1 MALLEV
7 RGLKTYYYTL
17 RGIVK
22 AVDNVS
28 FKLEKG
34 EVLGIAGESGS
45 GKSTIAWSLI
55 NLVPPPGRIVGGEII
70 FDGMDIARMSESE
83 VRSKIR
89 WKRISM
95 VFQGAMNALT
105 PVFTVGDQIAEV
117 LTLHAGMTKKEAIER
132 AKELLK
138 MVGLEENIVRR
149 YPHELSGGQKQRVVI
164 AMALALEPD
173 IVIADEPT
181 TALDVVVQ
189 AQVLNV
195 LKKLQ
200 REKGISIILITHD
213 LTVIAELADKV
224 AIMYAGKMVEYGT
237 AEQIFKNPAHPY
249 TRALLRAIPRLRGP
263 IEKLE
268 YIPGVPPDLRRPPKG
283 CRFNPRCPEVIDI
296 CRREEP
302 PFEEIEPG
310 HYVAC
315 WLYAK

>member
-1 MALLEV
+1 M
-7 RGLKTYYYTL
+7 
-17 RGIVK
+17 
-22 AVDNVS
+22 N
-28 FKLEKG
+28 
-34 EVLGIAGESGS
+34 
-45 GKSTIAWSLI
+45 
-55 NLVPPPGRIVGGEII
+55 
-70 FDGMDIARMSESE
+70 IARMSESE

-105 PVFTVGDQIAEV
+105 PVFSVGDQIAEV

-224 AIMYAGKMVEYGT
+224 AVMYAGKIVEYGSS
-237 AEQIFKNPAHPY
+237 EQIFGNPLHPY
-249 TRALLRAIPRLRGP
+249 TRALLKAIPRLKGP
-263 IEKLE
+263 VEKLE
-268 YIPGVPPDLRRPPKG
+268 YIPGVPPDLRRPPRG
-283 CRFNPRCPEVIDI
+283 CRFNPRCPQVMDI

-302 PFEEIEPG
+302 PIQEIEPG

-315 WLYAK
+315 WLYSKPAP